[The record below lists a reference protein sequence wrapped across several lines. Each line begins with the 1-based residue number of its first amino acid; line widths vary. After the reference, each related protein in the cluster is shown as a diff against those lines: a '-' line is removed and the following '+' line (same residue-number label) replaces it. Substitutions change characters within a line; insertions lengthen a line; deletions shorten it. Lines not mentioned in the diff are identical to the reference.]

1 MASQRAIWARVSTD
15 EQESGN
21 QVPELRQCAARC
33 GREIAAE
40 YVVDGAGHPAAF
52 ISGDTGITSLTRLA
66 KR

>member
-21 QVPELRQCAARC
+21 QVPELRQWAARC

-40 YVVDGAGHPAAF
+40 YVVDGAGQSRRF
-52 ISGDTGITSLTRLA
+52 S
-66 KR
+66 